1 MENQLQIVIVLIAYL
16 SLLILW
22 GIYQGRKVKTG
33 SDYSIAGRKLPGWV
47 AALSERAT
55 GESSWALLGLPGAAY
70 ATGLTEIWT
79 AIGCVAGIITAW
91 ALLAWRLRDEA
102 EKYNVTTFSD
112 YLAARHGDT
121 GRLLRVISSLTIV
134 FFFFFYVGAQFLGGG
149 KTLHTLFGIEPGLG
163 MLITALIII
172 PYTIYG
178 GFRSVVYTDVIQAL
192 LMITALV
199 IAPVAGIIYISNHPE
214 LYASGIGEALRKSGE
229 SYTSLTGVA
238 KGFGAGLLITGGFSW
253 FFGYLGGLPQLT
265 MRFMAIRNREQAK
278 KGRNVGIVW
287 TIVAY
292 TGALMIGWIGIAI
305 FGPAGLGDPEYVMPS
320 VILKLF
326 PPVIAAILI
335 TGAIAAMIST
345 ADSLLI
351 LSATELSGSLLKKGE
366 KHQDTSPA
374 VLRKHRLITGI
385 IAVIALLLSYVSP
398 SKIIFT
404 LVSYVWA
411 GIGCTFSVVIL
422 LTLFWKR
429 FHGKAAVA
437 TIVTGILFTIFWVSG
452 GFEQHYRVT
461 SEKADFLASQNIIS
475 NHEKEQLLVL
485 EGRKFVNSARLADK
499 IREQTGWSSEEKKIA
514 VVSSAFAI
522 KSVPARL
529 TTFIA
534 CLVAAVISVLLMPQR
549 KDK

>member
-112 YLAARHGDT
+112 YLAAKHGDT
-121 GRLLRVISSLTIV
+121 GQLLRVISSLTIV

-351 LSATELSGSLLKKGE
+351 LSATELSGSLLKKVE

>member
-1 MENQLQIVIVLIAYL
+1 
-16 SLLILW
+16 
-22 GIYQGRKVKTG
+22 
-33 SDYSIAGRKLPGWV
+33 
-47 AALSERAT
+47 
-55 GESSWALLGLPGAAY
+55 
-70 ATGLTEIWT
+70 
-79 AIGCVAGIITAW
+79 
-91 ALLAWRLRDEA
+91 
-102 EKYNVTTFSD
+102 
-112 YLAARHGDT
+112 
-121 GRLLRVISSLTIV
+121 
-134 FFFFFYVGAQFLGGG
+134 
-149 KTLHTLFGIEPGLG
+149 
-163 MLITALIII
+163 
-172 PYTIYG
+172 
-178 GFRSVVYTDVIQAL
+178 
-192 LMITALV
+192 
-199 IAPVAGIIYISNHPE
+199 
-214 LYASGIGEALRKSGE
+214 
-229 SYTSLTGVA
+229 
-238 KGFGAGLLITGGFSW
+238 
-253 FFGYLGGLPQLT
+253 
-265 MRFMAIRNREQAK
+265 
-278 KGRNVGIVW
+278 
-287 TIVAY
+287 
-292 TGALMIGWIGIAI
+292 
-305 FGPAGLGDPEYVMPS
+305 MPS

-351 LSATELSGSLLKKGE
+351 LSATELSGSLLKKVE